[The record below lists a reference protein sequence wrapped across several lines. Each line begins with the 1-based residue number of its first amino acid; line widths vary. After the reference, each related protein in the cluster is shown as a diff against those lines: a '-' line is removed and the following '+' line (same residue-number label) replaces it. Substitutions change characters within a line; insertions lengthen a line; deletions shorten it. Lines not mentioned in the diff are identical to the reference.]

1 MTPPDNLNVSLNLS
15 RSDLD
20 KAIAAAVDAQVSAR
34 VDEFLEQIRVT
45 MVEKQ
50 RTVNKDLEAVFAT
63 SLADKESI
71 EKIRDA
77 AVGKQAQVSKDLDT
91 LFTQV
96 AGAKRDIEDQI
107 DKIREK
113 VTRRANWYLI
123 PTATVI
129 LLAGI
134 LGLWAIV
141 GANATSLRSTVNSA
155 IEEANKLQGKTSDAN
170 AALAKV
176 QQDLIQAQQLVLANQ
191 DSIEQIKKQNPFA
204 EHKQALDKLTQQ
216 NADLT
221 KRLATVEDW
230 IAKHKNL
237 H

>member
-1 MTPPDNLNVSLNLS
+1 MTPSDNLNVSLNLS
-15 RSDLD
+15 RGDLD

-34 VDEFLEQIRVT
+34 VDEFLEQIHIT
-45 MVEKQ
+45 LVEKQ
-50 RTVNKDLEAVFAT
+50 RTINKDLESVFAT

-77 AVGKQAQVSKDLDT
+77 AMTKQSQVSKDLDV

-96 AGAKRDIEDQI
+96 AGAKRDIEDQV

-123 PTATVI
+123 PTATAI

-141 GANATSLRSTVNSA
+141 GANATSLRSTVNVA
-155 IEEANKLQGKTSDAN
+155 IEEANKLQSKTTDAN
-170 AALAKV
+170 TGLTKV
-176 QQDLIQAQQLVLANQ
+176 QESLIQAQQLVLANQ
-191 DSIEQIKKQNPFA
+191 ASIEQLKKQNPFA
-204 EHKQALDKLTQQ
+204 DHTQALEKLKQQ
-216 NADLT
+216 NDDLT
-221 KRLATVEDW
+221 KRLIKIEDW
-230 IAKHKNL
+230 MNKNKNG